1 VIWREKPG
9 AARPMLAT
17 LADPPLTGTSLVF
30 EPKYDGIRALIEI
43 EPARPRATVRVW
55 SRLGNDKT
63 SQFPSIVAALASF
76 GVTEPL
82 VVDGEIVALDL
93 KGNPMGFQ
101 RLQGRIHLS
110 DAKDVERI
118 DREQPVAFIAFDVL
132 REGNDDLRGLPLV
145 ERRKH
150 LDRLFGKSKSSTI
163 RVSEQATGDGRALH
177 ARAQTEG
184 WEGLIVKEAR
194 SPYQS
199 GRRSPSWRKLKL
211 HHEQEFVVGGWTE
224 PRNTRQYFGAL
235 LLGVYQRLRP
245 ERGAK
250 SPRESERGWGPASAE
265 KSGPNASNQPGSLTY
280 VGHTGTGFDQH
291 ELERVSKLLKAR
303 ATKQSPFA
311 DKIKSNETAHWVR
324 PELVAQV
331 RFTEWTDDG
340 KLRHPVY
347 LGLRDDKRAESVVR
361 EAPADA
367 SESEKAGDNKRQQRL
382 RPERGAQSPREA
394 SEGGAPRALIN
405 ADGAAEAMT
414 PRRAQGKPTERVSA
428 GRSKSKPSKKVDV
441 TAALARMQP
450 VVDQLR
456 ALEDTRKD
464 GTIALPDGT
473 RIGVTNLAKPFWPKL
488 KLTKGDLL
496 RYYATVAPLIL
507 PVVADRPLVMKR
519 FPNGVDDRIAF
530 YQQRRQKEQ
539 PPAGVR
545 MEALPDDLDPIE
557 ERGAER
563 FIGGS
568 LITLLYMTQLAAISQ
583 DPWFS
588 RVQAPLEADFVALD
602 LDPGE
607 GATLA
612 QVLDVARWVR
622 DELTSMKVPAVPK
635 TSGSRGLHIYIPLQP
650 GTSYESGQLFC
661 QIVATVIAAR
671 HPKVATVER
680 MVKKRRRGTVYVD
693 FLQNILGKTLAC
705 AYSARASD
713 FAGVSTPLTW
723 DEVEAGVDP
732 RDFTILTAPARFREV
747 GDLWARLRTSKPAR
761 LETVFGKYSGG
772 S

>member
-1 VIWREKPG
+1 
-9 AARPMLAT
+9 MLAT

-43 EPARPRATVRVW
+43 EPARPRAIVRVW

-63 SQFPSIVAALASF
+63 SQFPSIVSALASF
-76 GVTEPL
+76 GVSTPL
-82 VVDGEIVALDL
+82 VVDGEIVALDA
-93 KGNPMGFQ
+93 KGNPVGFQ

-118 DREQPVAFIAFDVL
+118 DREHPVAFIAFDLL

-150 LDRLFGKSKSSTI
+150 LERLFGSSKSRTV
-163 RVSEQATGDGRALH
+163 RLSEQVVNDGRALY
-177 ARAQTEG
+177 ARAKEEG
-184 WEGLIVKEAR
+184 WEGLIVKEAQA
-194 SPYQS
+194 PYQS

-211 HHEQEFVVGGWTE
+211 HHQQEFVVGGWTE

-235 LLGVYQRLRP
+235 LLGVYEHGGSGLKAQ
-245 ERGAK
+245 G
-250 SPRESERGWGPASAE
+250 SGE
-265 KSGPNASNQPGSLTY
+265 KTQSSTLIY
-280 VGHTGTGFDQH
+280 VGHVGTGFDQA
-291 ELERVSKLLKAR
+291 ELELVSNLLKAR
-303 ATKQSPFA
+303 ETKQSPFA
-311 DKIKSNETAHWVR
+311 GKIPSNETAHWVR

-340 KLRHPVY
+340 ILRHPVY
-347 LGLRDDKRAESVVR
+347 LGLRDDKKADAVVR
-361 EAPADA
+361 ETPSVRAQQPAPAALARRD
-367 SESEKAGDNKRQQRL
+367 L
-382 RPERGAQSPREA
+382 RPPLRSPRASSRGVVAAREA
-394 SEGGAPRALIN
+394 PGGGAPGALRN
-405 ADGAAEAMT
+405 ADGAAEAKPPVGAKSRHSERIT
-414 PRRAQGKPTERVSA
+414 ANRAKQ
-428 GRSKSKPSKKVDV
+428 KPSQKADV
-441 TAALARMQP
+441 TAALAQMQP
-450 VVDQLR
+450 VVDELR
-456 ALEDTRKD
+456 KLEDARRD
-464 GTIALPDGT
+464 GTIALPDGS

-507 PVVADRPLVMKR
+507 PVVADRPLVMRR
-519 FPNGVDDRIAF
+519 FPNGVDDRVQF

-545 MEALPDDLDPIE
+545 TEALPDDLDPIE

-588 RVQAPLEADFVALD
+588 RVQSPLDADFVAID

-622 DELTSMKVPAVPK
+622 DELEAMRVPAVPK
-635 TSGSRGLHIYIPLQP
+635 TSGSRGLHIYIPLPP

-723 DEVEAGVDP
+723 EEVDAGVDP
-732 RDFTILTAPARFREV
+732 RDFTIVTAPGRFREV
-747 GDLWARLRTSKPAR
+747 GDLWARLRTSKPAK
-761 LETVFGKYSGG
+761 LETVFGKYS
-772 S
+772 SQL